1 MSEAHGPREEI
12 PLDNPLVRDELART
26 GEELHRLEVQAYT
39 VIGAIF
45 GFFMGAIFYGGIYPL
60 VAAGFAAIMIIG
72 VWGVK
77 VAAKE
82 AAIRRSRARLLG
94 TPPEPPKAGT
104 PLYKK

>member
-1 MSEAHGPREEI
+1 MSETHGPREI

-26 GEELHRLEVQAYT
+26 GDDLHRLEVQAHT

-45 GFFMGAIFYGGIYPL
+45 GFFMGAIFYGGLHPL
-60 VAAGFAAIMIIG
+60 VAAGFAAIIIIG

-82 AAIRRSRARLLG
+82 AAIRRSRARL
-94 TPPEPPKAGT
+94 KAGT